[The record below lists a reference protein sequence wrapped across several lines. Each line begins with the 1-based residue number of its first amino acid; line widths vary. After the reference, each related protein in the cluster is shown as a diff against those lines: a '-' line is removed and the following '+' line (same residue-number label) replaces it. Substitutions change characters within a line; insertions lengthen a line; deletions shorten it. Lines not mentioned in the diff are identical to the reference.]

1 MLNCRHLHDLIH
13 VIEKVCERV
22 FVMFQWLPESA
33 RFHATSGDSEKA
45 LITLQKIAE
54 ENGKFEVLKIL
65 NSSSFSCLCW

>member
-1 MLNCRHLHDLIH
+1 MHDFIH
-13 VIEKVCERV
+13 VIKKLCTRA

-54 ENGKFEVLKIL
+54 ENGKSEGQY
-65 NSSSFSCLCW
+65 